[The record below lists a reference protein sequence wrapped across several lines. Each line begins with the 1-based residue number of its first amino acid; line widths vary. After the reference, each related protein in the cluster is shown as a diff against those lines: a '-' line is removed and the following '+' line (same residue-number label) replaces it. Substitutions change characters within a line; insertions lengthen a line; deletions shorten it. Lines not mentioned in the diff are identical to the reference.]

1 MMELNYIK
9 GNKNDFLNFIDLITK
24 EDKVAIMTHTDLDG
38 LASGIFLEKILEN
51 KGINIDYIDFL
62 EVKTDMVEEVSVKLK
77 SKNITKVFFTD
88 LSIDNADI
96 EGFRELRKDMDVFLI
111 DHHPMNENIKN
122 LDNVIKTDS
131 QDCVAMTCFF
141 MGEDFID
148 TKEWAWLC
156 CAAIF
161 SDFSYKEKK
170 NLEYIQSI
178 YPDVDEDNIS
188 SSIPGL
194 NGRKINSA
202 LIYYENDKKYVYDL
216 VKNRDLEKIEEIH
229 SILEDEIEKIIF
241 DFNSKAE
248 HYKDRH
254 LHLYEI
260 DSKFNITSTVCSII
274 SKMKKEDTF
283 VFYQRKS
290 NGIIKFSA
298 RNQGGTEDVG
308 NLMKKCT
315 EGIEEASGGG
325 HKPAAAAKIQEKDFD
340 EFKKRLIE
348 NTENRE

>member
-1 MMELNYIK
+1 MIINYIK
-9 GNKNDFLNFIDLITK
+9 GDKNDFLNFIDSIK
-24 EDKVAIMTHTDLDG
+24 ENDKVAILTHTDLDG
-38 LASGIFLEKILEN
+38 LASGIFLEKILEA

-62 EVKTDMVEEVSVKLK
+62 DIKIDMVKEISIELK
-77 SKNITKVFFTD
+77 NRNITKAFFSD
-88 LSIDNADI
+88 LGIDQIDF
-96 EGFRELRKDMDVFLI
+96 EGFKELRKEMDVFLI
-111 DHHPMNENIKN
+111 DHHPMNEDVKSWDNI
-122 LDNVIKTDS
+122 IKTDS
-131 QDCVAMTCFF
+131 QDCAAMTCFF
-141 MGEDFID
+141 MGEETID
-148 TKEWAWLC
+148 NREWDWLC

-170 NLEYIQSI
+170 NLEYIQSV

-241 DFNSKAE
+241 DFDSKAE

-260 DSKFNITSTVCSII
+260 GSKFNITSTVCSIV

-315 EGIEEASGGG
+315 EGIEGASGGG

-340 EFKKRLIE
+340 EFKRRLME
-348 NTENRE
+348 TEDRR